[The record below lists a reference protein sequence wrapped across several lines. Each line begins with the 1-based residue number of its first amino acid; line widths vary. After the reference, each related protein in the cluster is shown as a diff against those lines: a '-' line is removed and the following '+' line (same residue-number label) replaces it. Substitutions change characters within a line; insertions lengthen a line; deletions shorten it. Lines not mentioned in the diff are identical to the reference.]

1 MLIDLMRTWP
11 VLTEPSFMIGDRD
24 TDVQAAQAAGI
35 RGFLF
40 SGGNLLERIDEILAS
55 IGSEEPT

>member
-1 MLIDLMRTWP
+1 MLIDLIRTWS

-40 SGGNLLERIDEILAS
+40 SGSNLLERIDEILAAIS
-55 IGSEEPT
+55 SG